1 MIITILAEP
10 RSGSTNLANWFYFNK
25 DFTVLYEPITN
36 PTSEWYKNGVPPKLW
51 EYNTPHFLVKETYI
65 PNINF
70 SELIEM
76 SDKLIILYRE
86 NIKEQSESWL
96 NATKTNNWDKK
107 WVFKEELI
115 KNEDTK
121 YFNEI
126 KEGMRDNYLNK
137 GYFDISYEDLYYNN
151 GFEKIV
157 NYINIDEVKNNGF
170 PLGKKYRL
178 DKTNKLI

>member
-1 MIITILAEP
+1 
-10 RSGSTNLANWFYFNK
+10 
-25 DFTVLYEPITN
+25 
-36 PTSEWYKNGVPPKLW
+36 
-51 EYNTPHFLVKETYI
+51 
-65 PNINF
+65 
-70 SELIEM
+70 M

-170 PLGKKYRL
+170 PVGKKYRL
-178 DKTNKLI
+178 DKTNKSI